1 VDIGAQVTCKSS
13 FRVPS
18 RNLTVVISIERR
30 GEVSSLACIK
40 EVSWILL
47 LLVVGILSK
56 LHPYRYLAIAR

>member
-1 VDIGAQVTCKSS
+1 M
-13 FRVPS
+13 
-18 RNLTVVISIERR
+18 VISIERR